1 MSPSQLIG
9 YCLNQTSAITNIT
22 STRIYNGTRPDGTV
36 VPCINYFEM
45 AGTQRLVGFERAT
58 YSINCRATTAETAL
72 QLARK
77 VVDIFQGTSGTGI
90 YGSMNNFEISRAN
103 LRQQQGLIPETA
115 DNLYNCPVDI
125 FIVYPT
131 SSVT

>member
-1 MSPSQLIG
+1 MRPIG
-9 YCLNQTSAITNIT
+9 TT
-22 STRIYNGTRPDGTV
+22 

-45 AGTQRLVGFERAT
+45 AGTQRLNGFERST

-90 YGSMNNFEISRAN
+90 YGDMNNFEITRAS

-131 SSVT
+131 SSVS